1 MPLREMNLADMDE
14 VMRIEQSVHAHPW
27 TRGNFTD
34 ALNGDSVC
42 KVYED
47 GDKMLGYVVLLPAVD
62 EMQLLNISIAAAHQR
77 KGLGCRL
84 LGEVMAIAHGMNM
97 RRMLLEV
104 RTSNVAALG
113 LYCATG
119 FSEIGLRRG
128 YYPAAPARGTPVG
141 APLLRNDPSADNG
154 REDAI
159 VMECIL

>member
-1 MPLREMNLADMDE
+1 MMLLREMNLADMDE

-34 ALNGDSVC
+34 ALKSNYVC

-47 GDKMLGYVVLLPAVD
+47 GEEMLGYAVLMPAVD
-62 EMQLLNISIAAAHQR
+62 EMQLLNISIAADHQR
-77 KGLGCRL
+77 KGLGRKL
-84 LGEVMAIAHGMNM
+84 LSEIMEVARGMNM

-104 RTSNVAALG
+104 RPSNVAALG
-113 LYCATG
+113 LYSHVG

-128 YYPAAPARGTPVG
+128 YY
-141 APLLRNDPSADNG
+141 LADNG

-159 VMECIL
+159 VMECLL

>member
-1 MPLREMNLADMDE
+1 MMLLREMNLADMDE

-34 ALNGDSVC
+34 ALKSNYVC

-47 GDKMLGYVVLLPAVD
+47 GEEMLGYAVLMPAVD
-62 EMQLLNISIAAAHQR
+62 EMQLLNISIAADHQR
-77 KGLGCRL
+77 KGLGRKL
-84 LGEVMAIAHGMNM
+84 LSEIMEVARGMNM

-104 RTSNVAALG
+104 RPSNVAALG
-113 LYCATG
+113 LYSDVG

-128 YYPAAPARGTPVG
+128 YY
-141 APLLRNDPSADNG
+141 LADNG

-159 VMECIL
+159 VMECLL